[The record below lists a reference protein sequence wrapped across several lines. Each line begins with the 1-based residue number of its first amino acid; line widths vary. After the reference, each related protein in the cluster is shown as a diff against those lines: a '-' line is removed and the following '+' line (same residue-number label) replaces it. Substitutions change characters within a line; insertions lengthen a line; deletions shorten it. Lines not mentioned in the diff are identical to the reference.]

1 MILIK
6 RYPNRKL
13 YNTATKQYITL
24 DGLAGIIR
32 DGEEIQVIDHVSGE
46 DLTSVTFTQVIL
58 EQEKKRTG
66 FLINYPLADLIRS
79 GSDHLTALQRGLF
92 SHSFWRQIDEEIRR
106 RVQAL
111 IHQGELTISEG
122 ESLIEKLITE
132 GKQLRAEKR
141 DQGAVESLNL
151 GDLEEY
157 LNQNQVPTQKDLES
171 LARQIDQLVEK
182 IEQLSASDK

>member
-46 DLTSVTFTQVIL
+46 DMTSVTFTQVIL
-58 EQEKKRTG
+58 EQERKRTG

-92 SHSFWRQIDEEIRR
+92 SPDFESHYGIGAAGRR
-106 RVQAL
+106 THL
-111 IHQGELTISEG
+111 L
-122 ESLIEKLITE
+122 
-132 GKQLRAEKR
+132 
-141 DQGAVESLNL
+141 
-151 GDLEEY
+151 
-157 LNQNQVPTQKDLES
+157 
-171 LARQIDQLVEK
+171 
-182 IEQLSASDK
+182 